1 MMDPAAGV
9 VSVVLHNVQLDLG
22 LMMELATTHES
33 LTPRVLPRI
42 DDRVDG
48 AGWIVLIKL
57 NLPIRRR
64 EDKSVQRLVIDST
77 FQFESRG
84 LECDW
89 PTFIFLCL
97 GLGVDPYGGGLQD
110 LSSDEKVYNLKDLYG
125 STLLK
130 VYTGDNWFTYIRP
143 SEGCNTTFSERRAM
157 ASAGLM
163 LLPCLEGH
171 RWVSLD
177 VPLVAFLVLYTS
189 PQLDLNMNQMLSELG
204 RALTWHFYALSV
216 FQSESEILPTPEF
229 VLKAMERLA
238 NQLRSVPR
246 PRIRTILQDIFNDS
260 RRVDKILF
268 AIESRLDR
276 LTSGKSVVHGHASSL
291 LSVVEHDFTD
301 ACQNLLPFVQL
312 VDMFSPC
319 QPFKR
324 HLLPLNDLGTPVA
337 ICSRILL
344 ITSPS
349 IRSFNFKCT
358 YDADWIAANQ
368 VPNISYP
375 KTLMRL
381 LESPRPSIYIR

>member
-1 MMDPAAGV
+1 M
-9 VSVVLHNVQLDLG
+9 
-22 LMMELATTHES
+22 
-33 LTPRVLPRI
+33 
-42 DDRVDG
+42 
-48 AGWIVLIKL
+48 
-57 NLPIRRR
+57 
-64 EDKSVQRLVIDST
+64 QRLVIDST

-110 LSSDEKVYNLKDLYG
+110 LSSDDKAYNLKDVHG
-125 STLLK
+125 STLLT
-130 VYTGDNWFTYIRP
+130 VYPGDYWFTYLRP
-143 SEGCNTTFSERRAM
+143 SEGSTTTFSERRAM
-157 ASAGLM
+157 ASAGMM
-163 LLPCLEGH
+163 LLPCLEGY

-177 VPLVAFLVLYTS
+177 VSLSAFLVLYTS
-189 PQLDLNMNQMLSELG
+189 PKFNLNMDQMLSELG
-204 RALTWHFYALSV
+204 RALKWHFYAVSV

-229 VLKAMERLA
+229 VLKAIEHVA

-246 PRIRTILQDIFNDS
+246 PMIRTTLEQIFKDS
-260 RRVDKILF
+260 RRVDKILL

-276 LTSGKSVVHGHASSL
+276 LISGKSVLHGDASNMFSI
-291 LSVVEHDFTD
+291 VEHDFTD

-312 VDMFSPC
+312 VDMFSPLT
-319 QPFKR
+319 PFKR
-324 HLLPLNDLGTPVA
+324 HLLPLNDLETPVA

-344 ITSPS
+344 ITSCS
-349 IRSFNFKCT
+349 IRSLNSKCT

-368 VPNISYP
+368 VSNRSYP